1 MYSVRKGVLRN
12 FTKFTGKHL
21 CQKLFFYKVASLGP
35 ATMLKKRLWHR
46 CFTGNFA
53 KFLKNTFF
61 TKHLGATA
69 PDF

>member
-1 MYSVRKGVLRN
+1 MKDFEKRSKWP
-12 FTKFTGKHL
+12 KK
-21 CQKLFFYKVASLGP
+21 
-35 ATMLKKRLWHR
+35 KKRLWHR